1 MLVLF
6 CMIPSF
12 AIRQSAC
19 SLMYGTAFSDHQ
31 ATVASRSFSRVLH
44 LYELEMT
51 YKQRRDLF
59 IMPES
64 EIARFRQEQSLRE
77 QASKQGL
84 YGIAVVAS
92 HAAITARM
100 EREAERFLQ
109 LIREGKHDEVIALM
123 GRPAWE
129 RTRPPEVYIDTEGR
143 RHRGDAPYLLP
154 KDEQE
159 LQRLSYQHFILRQVL
174 KG

>member
-1 MLVLF
+1 
-6 CMIPSF
+6 
-12 AIRQSAC
+12 
-19 SLMYGTAFSDHQ
+19 
-31 ATVASRSFSRVLH
+31 
-44 LYELEMT
+44 
-51 YKQRRDLF
+51 
-59 IMPES
+59 MPES

-123 GRPAWE
+123 GRPTWGLE
-129 RTRPPEVYIDTEGR
+129 EGTC
-143 RHRGDAPYLLP
+143 HTTTPL
-154 KDEQE
+154 
-159 LQRLSYQHFILRQVL
+159 
-174 KG
+174 